1 MGGKKTEHQIHMGQ
15 YCKSDYRKLKYQK
28 EKKEEEINIKIEW
41 LKSHSKVIKN
51 KGKDKLLKS
60 TLEKYKD
67 E

>member
-1 MGGKKTEHQIHMGQ
+1 MGQ